1 MLTRYNEALRA
12 VVHKL
17 KEIIEVATPDGI
29 SPTDI
34 LVAVLTVVFI
44 PSTFVA
50 VSFLSTSPGICL
62 PH

>member
-1 MLTRYNEALRA
+1 MLTRYNEALRD
-12 VVHKL
+12 KL
-17 KEIIEVATPDGI
+17 KQMIEAARSGGD

-50 VSFLSTSPGICL
+50 VSFLNTSHGTYL